1 MKYIVDKIMESVRDG
16 ETILEGLK
24 DINWDQEQDTPY
36 VENEIDCRQIGESSI
51 VDGQYKI

>member
-24 DINWDQEQDTPY
+24 DINWEQE
-36 VENEIDCRQIGESSI
+36 
-51 VDGQYKI
+51 